1 MLRANRAAVVIMAS
15 VLAAGCATT
24 RQLPPTASVAKEAPV
39 HRSNVQ
45 VRESLRTAAKE
56 MLQTG
61 VASQDPLIRM
71 HAIEGIKDSLG
82 ASGAKEILAALR
94 DPEPAVRFAAA
105 MAAGELRLVYAKPTL
120 QKLLNDDQNSHVQVG
135 VIFALHRLGDTRYS
149 SGLEEALKSR
159 QPDVRAD
166 AAFALGR
173 LGEKSAVKILRP
185 ALREST
191 VETRLQAAEA
201 RWRLG
206 DEEGL
211 KYLVAA
217 SISRHPAHQMVG
229 ILGLAGP
236 RDAAV
241 LEHVRTG
248 LNSDYVEVAL
258 VSARALGLL
267 GSDEAYDRVA
277 EATRST
283 DVRQRYLA
291 ALALGAIARADAQDV
306 LEPMLNDAE
315 ADVRVAAAAA
325 ILELR

>member
-1 MLRANRAAVVIMAS
+1 MLRVNRAVVGLMGC
-15 VLAAGCATT
+15 VLLAGCGTT
-24 RQLPPTASVAKEAPV
+24 RNTPPQAQVASDTPV
-39 HRSNVQ
+39 RRSHGE
-45 VRESLRTAAKE
+45 VRESLRTTAKE
-56 MLQTG
+56 TLQT
-61 VASQDPLIRM
+61 AATSRDPLIRM
-71 HAIEGIKDSLG
+71 HALEAIKDSMG
-82 ASGAKEILAALR
+82 AAGAKEILAALR
-94 DPEPAVRFAAA
+94 DPEPTVRFAAA
-105 MAAGELRLVYAKPTL
+105 MAAGELRLVHAMPTL
-120 QKLLNDDQNSHVQVG
+120 QKLLKNDQNPHVQMG
-135 VIFALHRLGDTRYS
+135 VVFAMHRLGETQYS
-149 SGLEEALKSR
+149 VKLEEALKSR

-166 AAFALGR
+166 AAFVLGR

-185 ALREST
+185 ALRDAA

-201 RWRLG
+201 MWRLG

-211 KYLVAA
+211 KYLVAS
-217 SISRHPAHQMVG
+217 SISGHPAHQMVG

-236 RDAAV
+236 RDTNV
-241 LEHVRTG
+241 IEHVRTG
-248 LNSDYVEVAL
+248 LNSDYIEVAL

-267 GSDEAYDRVA
+267 GSDEAYAKAV

-283 DVRQRYLA
+283 DIRQRYLA